1 MSKNKFYFLV
11 VDQAK
16 NVLYIPCDDSY
27 VSCCLQDACYKYA
40 KESELVKRHNTLK
53 ELDKTIHD
61 YIKGAD

>member
-16 NVLYIPCDDSY
+16 NVLYIPCDASY
-27 VSCCLQDACYKYA
+27 VSRCLQDACSKYI
-40 KESELVKRHNTLK
+40 KESELIKQHNTLK

-61 YIKGAD
+61 YIKGCD

>member
-27 VSCCLQDACYKYA
+27 ISCCLKDACKKYI
-40 KESELVKRHNTLK
+40 KDSELVKQHKTLK

-61 YIKGAD
+61 YIKGCD